1 MKLSFSTKG
10 WNFKEFDEYIAAAVE
25 YGFSGIELTNIK
37 ESGFASKGG
46 PLDKYNCSAT
56 AHKLYEASIKLPCI
70 DSACDIS
77 GEDKEKMTVRFW
89 RPVMKKG
96 RVRFCRPEECR
107 EKRHLHAMEM
117 KKFPDKR
124 FSGLNEFREEFDG
137 LGS

>member
-77 GEDKEKMTVRFW
+77 GEDKEKMTRELTSCIEIAKNF
-89 RPVMKKG
+89 
-96 RVRFCRPEECR
+96 RVP
-107 EKRHLHAMEM
+107 
-117 KKFPDKR
+117 
-124 FSGLNEFREEFDG
+124 
-137 LGS
+137 